1 MATTQAI
8 EPYGSSSE
16 HLRDELARL
25 DVLVRGQVARAREA
39 SGGDPYRGLVIG
51 EAEVDALIVRALGAP
66 PWDAAAGGP
75 SLDEARDAAARMAER
90 IAHRCARATAPLRL
104 AELARRYGLDRFELD
119 AVVIA
124 LAPELD
130 LRYERLFAYLHDDV
144 NRKRPSV
151 DLALHLAC
159 ATFEERLA
167 ARARFAADAALVGGG
182 LLHILGD
189 DATPLLARGLKLDER
204 VVDYLHGSDRLAP
217 RLARHAR
224 RIAPAIAIDDLI
236 LTAPARSALA
246 ALAAA
251 ADPTT
256 RPPRSALAVP
266 AADSTPP
273 PPALYLHGPAGAGK
287 RTVAEAW
294 AAAHGC
300 ALLSLDASTLD
311 GLPDD
316 AAQAVVA
323 AAAREARLTGDV
335 LAIERADLI
344 LLGDRAAAR
353 GAAVAALAAT
363 PLVVATGEQPWEP
376 TDALRDRTVV
386 RIPIDP
392 PDVGGRERLWR
403 AALAGDAL
411 ADGVDVA
418 AFAHRLRLTGG
429 QIWDAAATARGLA
442 RARGAAALA
451 TSDLDEACRR
461 QSGRR
466 FGAFARKVPTRVG
479 WHELVLAEAR
489 LERLQELCDHAR
501 HRAVVLE
508 RWGFDRRL
516 PNNKGLG
523 VLFAGA
529 PGTGK
534 TLAASIIAG
543 ELGLDL
549 FQIDL
554 AAVVSKWIGET
565 EKHLSRIFDEAE
577 RGNAVLF
584 FDEADAL
591 FGKRTELR
599 DAHDR
604 YANLETSYLLQRI
617 ESYEGVVILASNF
630 RRNLDDAFVR
640 RLRFIIE
647 FPLPDAQERLLIW
660 ERIWPAETPR
670 AADLDLPLLAERLE
684 LAGAHIRNIALA
696 AAFLAAAEHTPV
708 AQRHLLRA
716 ARREYQKLGK
726 MVDETLA

>member
-1 MATTQAI
+1 M
-8 EPYGSSSE
+8 
-16 HLRDELARL
+16 
-25 DVLVRGQVARAREA
+25 
-39 SGGDPYRGLVIG
+39 
-51 EAEVDALIVRALGAP
+51 
-66 PWDAAAGGP
+66 
-75 SLDEARDAAARMAER
+75 
-90 IAHRCARATAPLRL
+90 
-104 AELARRYGLDRFELD
+104 
-119 AVVIA
+119 
-124 LAPELD
+124 
-130 LRYERLFAYLHDDV
+130 
-144 NRKRPSV
+144 
-151 DLALHLAC
+151 
-159 ATFEERLA
+159 
-167 ARARFAADAALVGGG
+167 
-182 LLHILGD
+182 
-189 DATPLLARGLKLDER
+189 
-204 VVDYLHGSDRLAP
+204 
-217 RLARHAR
+217 
-224 RIAPAIAIDDLI
+224 
-236 LTAPARSALA
+236 
-246 ALAAA
+246 
-251 ADPTT
+251 
-256 RPPRSALAVP
+256 
-266 AADSTPP
+266 
-273 PPALYLHGPAGAGK
+273 
-287 RTVAEAW
+287 
-294 AAAHGC
+294 
-300 ALLSLDASTLD
+300 
-311 GLPDD
+311 
-316 AAQAVVA
+316 
-323 AAAREARLTGDV
+323 
-335 LAIERADLI
+335 
-344 LLGDRAAAR
+344 
-353 GAAVAALAAT
+353 
-363 PLVVATGEQPWEP
+363 
-376 TDALRDRTVV
+376 
-386 RIPIDP
+386 
-392 PDVGGRERLWR
+392 
-403 AALAGDAL
+403 
-411 ADGVDVA
+411 
-418 AFAHRLRLTGG
+418 
-429 QIWDAAATARGLA
+429 
-442 RARGAAALA
+442 
-451 TSDLDEACRR
+451 
-461 QSGRR
+461 
-466 FGAFARKVPTRVG
+466 PTRVG

-696 AAFLAAAEHTPV
+696 AAFLAAAEQTPV